1 VRDCKENRNCL
12 KDSRNYIL
20 REVSLQS
27 ARISD
32 LMTRP
37 LYIFAIANLSLA
49 APCKHITHGFV
60 SFYYFHL
67 EKKVRY
73 EVSQVENVKLSPRFV
88 KGKAFNL
95 HSQTT
100 RDA

>member
-1 VRDCKENRNCL
+1 
-12 KDSRNYIL
+12 
-20 REVSLQS
+20 
-27 ARISD
+27 
-32 LMTRP
+32 MTRS
-37 LYIFAIANLSLA
+37 LYIFAIANLSLVA
-49 APCKHITHGFV
+49 SCKHITHGFV
-60 SFYYFHL
+60 LFYYFHL
-67 EKKVRY
+67 EKKVQY